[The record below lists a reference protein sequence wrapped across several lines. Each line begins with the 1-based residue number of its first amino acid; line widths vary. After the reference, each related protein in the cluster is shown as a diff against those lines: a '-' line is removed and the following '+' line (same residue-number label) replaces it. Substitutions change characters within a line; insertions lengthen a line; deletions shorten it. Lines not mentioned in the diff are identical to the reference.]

1 MLLENMHDLP
11 YLHTSAVGPEVVAT
25 MTLVCSKVREVFT
38 TGPVGVQV
46 LAGANQQA
54 LAVAHAAGIYK
65 HVWYMLF
72 RAHPPISHCSHLL
85 LKM

>member
-1 MLLENMHDLP
+1 MLLENMHDVP

-25 MTLVCSKVREVFT
+25 MTLVCSKVKEVFT

-65 HVWYMLF
+65 HVWYMLLWGICT
-72 RAHPPISHCSHLL
+72 ISTLH
-85 LKM
+85 KMVKN